1 MTIHTETAHTE
12 TGGLRPAAAVPQIDR
27 NILIQWG
34 ITAITALLVVLP
46 LLPVFYQAFLDRPL
60 YDAAADFTLANFGRL
75 LTPEFGAVLGNTVWF
90 AVGATVIAQLLGVV
104 GAILVGRTDLPGR
117 AFFGEMLLW
126 PLFISH
132 LVMAFGWFTMY
143 GPSGYVT
150 LLVQNIVG
158 VMPWDLYTVT
168 GMAVVAGVAQAPLA
182 YLYCIASASAA
193 DPNLEDAARSAGASP
208 WTVLR
213 RITLPLMRPAII
225 YGTIMNFVIAIEMLS
240 IPLVFGGPV
249 QIDLFTTYLY
259 HQVFMNATPD
269 YPLVA
274 AASFFLLVI
283 VLLLMMLQG
292 RLMRNAGRFVT
303 VGGKA
308 SRPRRFPLGRWRWVA
323 FAGLLFY
330 VVFGIVIVL
339 GGLAVRSVTVLL
351 TPLMPI
357 WDLFTWANY
366 EMIAGYEVYVRSIRN
381 TILIS
386 VIGGA
391 LGTLLI
397 TFIALVATR
406 SEFPFRRQL
415 EYLAMAPRAIPG
427 IIAGLGIFYAM
438 GLFPPLGWLRNTI
451 WLLII
456 AYIMRYLPTGFGA
469 VAPALSQISADLDRS
484 ARTVGADWWR
494 TSRSILLSL
503 LKPAM
508 FSCFA
513 LLFIHFLKEYV
524 TAVFLFAPGS
534 EVIGTTMLQFWIQGD
549 NGPVSALATIQI
561 LITVVF
567 VYVAR
572 KALGVRIYG

>member
-1 MTIHTETAHTE
+1 MTIHTEAPR
-12 TGGLRPAAAVPQIDR
+12 LPAATVPQFDR
-27 NILIQWG
+27 NLAIQWG
-34 ITAITALLVVLP
+34 ITAITGLLVVLP

-60 YDAAADFTLANFGRL
+60 YDGEAALTASNFGRL
-75 LTPEFGAVLGNTVWF
+75 FTAEFGHVIGNTVWF
-90 AVGATVIAQLLGVV
+90 AIGTTVIAQVVGIV
-104 GAILVGRTDLPGR
+104 GAILVGRTDLPFR
-117 AFFGEMLLW
+117 TAFGELLLW
-126 PLFISH
+126 PLFLSH

-150 LLVQNIVG
+150 LVVQSIIG
-158 VMPWDLYTVT
+158 VTPWNLYTVT
-168 GMAVVAGVAQAPLA
+168 GMAVVGGVAQAPLA

-193 DPNLEDAARSAGASP
+193 DPNLENAARSAGASP

-213 RITLPLMRPAII
+213 TVTLPLMRPAII
-225 YGTIMNFVIAIEMLS
+225 YGTIMNAVIAIEMLS

-249 QIDLFTTYLY
+249 QIELFTTYLY
-259 HQVFMNATPD
+259 HQVFMSATPD
-269 YPLVA
+269 YSLVA

-283 VLLLMMLQG
+283 VMLLMALQG
-292 RLMRNAGRFVT
+292 MLMRNAGRFVT

-308 SRPRRFPLGRWRWVA
+308 SRPGRFPLGPWRWVA
-323 FAGLLFY
+323 FGGLLFY
-330 VVFGIVIVL
+330 VIFGVVVVV
-339 GGLAVRSVTVLL
+339 GGLVLRSMTVLL

-357 WDLFTWANY
+357 WDLFTWGNY
-366 EMIAGYEVYVRSIRN
+366 QMIAGYEVYVRSIKN

-386 VIGGA
+386 VIGGI
-391 LGTLLI
+391 LGTVLI

-406 SEFPFRRQL
+406 SEFRFKRQL
-415 EYLAMAPRAIPG
+415 EYLAISPRAIPG
-427 IIAGLGIFYAM
+427 IIAGIGIFYAM
-438 GLFPPLGWLRNTI
+438 SYFPPLGWLRNTI
-451 WLLII
+451 WLLVI

-469 VAPALSQISADLDRS
+469 IAPALSQISADLDRS

-561 LITVVF
+561 LITVIF

>member
-1 MTIHTETAHTE
+1 MTIHTETA
-12 TGGLRPAAAVPQIDR
+12 GPRPAGVVPLFDR
-27 NILIQWG
+27 NIIIQWG
-34 ITAITALLVVLP
+34 ITAITAMLVVLP
-46 LLPVFYQAFLDRPL
+46 LLPVFYQAFLNRPL
-60 YDAAADFTLANFGRL
+60 YDETAVLTVSNFGRL
-75 LTPEFGAVLGNTVWF
+75 FTPEFGKVIGNTVWF
-90 AVGATVIAQLLGVV
+90 AIGATVIAQVLGIV

-117 AFFGEMLLW
+117 TFFGELLLW

-132 LVMAFGWFTMY
+132 LVLAFGWFTMY

-150 LLVQNIVG
+150 LVVQSIIG

-193 DPNLEDAARSAGASP
+193 DPNLEDAARSAGANP
-208 WTVLR
+208 WKVLR
-213 RITLPLMRPAII
+213 TITLPLMRPAII

-259 HQVFMNATPD
+259 HQVFMSATPD
-269 YPLVA
+269 YSLVA
-274 AASFFLLVI
+274 AASFFLLVV
-283 VLLLMMLQG
+283 VLLLMALQG

-308 SRPRRFPLGRWRWVA
+308 SRPRRFPLGRWRWAA
-323 FAGLLFY
+323 FGVLLFY
-330 VVFGIVIVL
+330 VTFGIVVVL
-339 GGLAVRSVTVLL
+339 GGLVLRSVTVLL

-357 WDLFTWANY
+357 WELFTWGNF
-366 EMIAGYEVYVRSIRN
+366 EMIASYEVYVRSIRN

-391 LGTLLI
+391 LGTILI

-406 SEFPFRRQL
+406 SEFPFKRQL
-415 EYLAMAPRAIPG
+415 EYLAISPRAIPG
-427 IIAGLGIFYAM
+427 IIAGIGIFYAM
-438 GLFPPLGWLRNTI
+438 SLFPPLGWLRNTI

-494 TSRSILLSL
+494 TSRSILFKL

-561 LITVVF
+561 LITVIF

>member
-1 MTIHTETAHTE
+1 MTTHIE
-12 TGGLRPAAAVPQIDR
+12 AAGAATVPQFDR
-27 NILIQWG
+27 NIVIQWG
-34 ITAITALLVVLP
+34 ITGITGLLVVLP
-46 LLPVFYQAFLDRPL
+46 LLPVLYQAFLDRPL
-60 YDAAADFTLANFGRL
+60 YDDAAVFTVSNFGRL
-75 LTPEFGAVLGNTVWF
+75 LTPEFGKVMGNTIWF
-90 AVGATVIAQLLGVV
+90 AVGATVIAQLFGIV
-104 GAILVGRTDLPGR
+104 GAILVGRTDLPCR
-117 AFFGEMLLW
+117 TFFGEVLLW

-150 LLVQNIVG
+150 LVVQSILG
-158 VMPWDLYTVT
+158 VTPWNLYTVT

-193 DPNLEDAARSAGASP
+193 DPNLENAARSAGAKP

-213 RITLPLMRPAII
+213 TVTLPLMRPAII

-249 QIDLFTTYLY
+249 QIELFTTYLY
-259 HQVFMNATPD
+259 HQVFMSATPD
-269 YPLVA
+269 YSLVA
-274 AASFFLLVI
+274 AASFFLLII
-283 VLLLMMLQG
+283 VMLLMALQG
-292 RLMRNAGRFVT
+292 LLMRNAGRFVT

-308 SRPRRFPLGRWRWVA
+308 SRPGRFPLGPWRWVA
-323 FAGLLFY
+323 FAVLLFY
-330 VVFGIVIVL
+330 VIFGIAVVL
-339 GGLAVRSVTVLL
+339 GGLVVRSVTVLL

-357 WDLFTWANY
+357 WDLFTWGNY
-366 EMIAGYEVYVRSIRN
+366 HMIAGYEVYMRSIWN

-386 VIGGA
+386 VIGGVV
-391 LGTLLI
+391 GTALI
-397 TFIALVATR
+397 TLIALVATR
-406 SEFPFRRQL
+406 SEFPFKRQL
-415 EYLAMAPRAIPG
+415 EYLAISPRAIPG
-427 IIAGLGIFYAM
+427 IIAGIGIFYAM
-438 GLFPPLGWLRNTI
+438 SYFPPLGWLRNTI
-451 WLLII
+451 WLLVI

-469 VAPALSQISADLDRS
+469 IAPALSQISADLDRS

>member
-1 MTIHTETAHTE
+1 MTIHTEAPR
-12 TGGLRPAAAVPQIDR
+12 LPAATVPQFDR
-27 NILIQWG
+27 NIAIQWG
-34 ITAITALLVVLP
+34 ITGITGLLVVLP

-60 YDAAADFTLANFGRL
+60 YDSEAALTASNFGRL
-75 LTPEFGAVLGNTVWF
+75 ITAEFGHVLGNTVWF
-90 AVGATVIAQLLGVV
+90 AIGATVIAQLIGIV
-104 GAILVGRTDLPGR
+104 GAILVGRTDLPFR
-117 AFFGEMLLW
+117 TMFGELLLW

-150 LLVQNIVG
+150 LLVQNIIG
-158 VMPWDLYTVT
+158 VTPWNLYTVS

-193 DPNLEDAARSAGASP
+193 DPNLENAARSAGASP

-213 RITLPLMRPAII
+213 RVTLPLMRPAII

-249 QIDLFTTYLY
+249 QIELFTTYLY
-259 HQVFMNATPD
+259 HQVFMSATPD
-269 YPLVA
+269 YSLVA

-283 VLLLMMLQG
+283 VMLLMALQG
-292 RLMRNAGRFVT
+292 LLMRNAGRFVT

-308 SRPRRFPLGRWRWVA
+308 SRPGRFQLGPWRWVA
-323 FAGLLFY
+323 FGALLFY
-330 VVFGIVIVL
+330 VIFGVIVVL

-357 WDLFTWANY
+357 WDLFTWGNY
-366 EMIAGYEVYVRSIRN
+366 QMIAGYEVYVRSIKN

-386 VIGGA
+386 VIGGV
-391 LGTLLI
+391 LGTVLI
-397 TFIALVATR
+397 TFIALVANR
-406 SEFPFRRQL
+406 SEFRFKRQL
-415 EYLAMAPRAIPG
+415 EYLAISPRAIPG
-427 IIAGLGIFYAM
+427 IIAGIGIFYAM
-438 GLFPPLGWLRNTI
+438 SYFPPLGWLRNTI
-451 WLLII
+451 WLLVI

-469 VAPALSQISADLDRS
+469 IAPALSQISADLDRS

-572 KALGVRIYG
+572 KLMGVRIYG

>member
-1 MTIHTETAHTE
+1 MTIQSEAPR
-12 TGGLRPAAAVPQIDR
+12 LPAATVPQFDR
-27 NILIQWG
+27 NLAIQWG
-34 ITAITALLVVLP
+34 ITAITGLLVLLP

-60 YDAAADFTLANFGRL
+60 YDSDAALTAANFGRL
-75 LTPEFGAVLGNTVWF
+75 FTAEFGHVIGNTVWF
-90 AVGATVIAQLLGVV
+90 AIGTTVIAQVVGIV
-104 GAILVGRTDLPGR
+104 GAILVGRTDLPFR
-117 AFFGEMLLW
+117 TAFGELLLW
-126 PLFISH
+126 PLFLSH

-150 LLVQNIVG
+150 LVVQSIIG
-158 VMPWDLYTVT
+158 VTPWNLYTVT
-168 GMAVVAGVAQAPLA
+168 GMAVVGGVAQAPLA

-193 DPNLEDAARSAGASP
+193 DPNLENAARSAGASP

-213 RITLPLMRPAII
+213 TVTLPLMRPAII
-225 YGTIMNFVIAIEMLS
+225 YGTIMNAVIAIEMLS

-249 QIDLFTTYLY
+249 QIELFTTYLY
-259 HQVFMNATPD
+259 HQVFMSATPD
-269 YPLVA
+269 YSLVA

-283 VLLLMMLQG
+283 VMLLMALQG
-292 RLMRNAGRFVT
+292 MLMRNAGRFVT

-308 SRPRRFPLGRWRWVA
+308 SRPGRFPLGPWRWVA
-323 FAGLLFY
+323 FGALLFY
-330 VVFGIVIVL
+330 VIFGVVVVV
-339 GGLAVRSVTVLL
+339 GGLVLRSMTVLL

-357 WDLFTWANY
+357 WDLFTWGNY
-366 EMIAGYEVYVRSIRN
+366 QMIAGYEVYVRSIKN

-386 VIGGA
+386 VIGGI
-391 LGTLLI
+391 LGTVLI

-406 SEFPFRRQL
+406 SEFRFKRQL
-415 EYLAMAPRAIPG
+415 EYLAISPRAIPG
-427 IIAGLGIFYAM
+427 IIAGIGIFYAM
-438 GLFPPLGWLRNTI
+438 SYFPPLGWLRNTI
-451 WLLII
+451 WLLVI

-469 VAPALSQISADLDRS
+469 IAPALSQISADLDRS

-561 LITVVF
+561 LITVIF

>member
-1 MTIHTETAHTE
+1 MTIHTEAPR
-12 TGGLRPAAAVPQIDR
+12 LPAATVPQFDR
-27 NILIQWG
+27 NLAIQWG
-34 ITAITALLVVLP
+34 ITAITGLLVVLP

-60 YDAAADFTLANFGRL
+60 YDGEAALTASNFGRL
-75 LTPEFGAVLGNTVWF
+75 FTAEFGHVIGNTVWF
-90 AVGATVIAQLLGVV
+90 AIGTTVIAQVVGIV
-104 GAILVGRTDLPGR
+104 GAILVGRTDLPFR
-117 AFFGEMLLW
+117 TAFGELLLW
-126 PLFISH
+126 PLFLSH

-150 LLVQNIVG
+150 LVVQSIIG
-158 VMPWDLYTVT
+158 VTPWNLYTVT
-168 GMAVVAGVAQAPLA
+168 GMAVVGGVAQAPLA

-193 DPNLEDAARSAGASP
+193 DPNLENAARSAGASP

-213 RITLPLMRPAII
+213 TVTLPLMRPAII
-225 YGTIMNFVIAIEMLS
+225 YGTIMNAVIAIEMLS

-249 QIDLFTTYLY
+249 QIELFTTYLY
-259 HQVFMNATPD
+259 HQVFMSATPD
-269 YPLVA
+269 YSLVA

-283 VLLLMMLQG
+283 VMLLMALQG
-292 RLMRNAGRFVT
+292 MLMRNAGRFVT

-308 SRPRRFPLGRWRWVA
+308 SRPGRFPLGPWRWVA
-323 FAGLLFY
+323 FGGLLFY
-330 VVFGIVIVL
+330 VIFGVVVVV
-339 GGLAVRSVTVLL
+339 GGLVLRSMTVLL

-357 WDLFTWANY
+357 WDLFTWGNY
-366 EMIAGYEVYVRSIRN
+366 QMIAGYEVYVRSIKN

-386 VIGGA
+386 VIGGV
-391 LGTLLI
+391 LGTVLI
-397 TFIALVATR
+397 TLIALVATR
-406 SEFPFRRQL
+406 SEFRFKRQL
-415 EYLAMAPRAIPG
+415 EYLAISPRAIPG
-427 IIAGLGIFYAM
+427 IIAGIGIFYAM
-438 GLFPPLGWLRNTI
+438 SYFPPLGWLRNTI
-451 WLLII
+451 WLLVI

-469 VAPALSQISADLDRS
+469 IAPALSQISADLDRS

-561 LITVVF
+561 LITVIF

>member
-1 MTIHTETAHTE
+1 MMARTETA
-12 TGGLRPAAAVPQIDR
+12 GPAVAVSQVDRNLVIQWLIAAVT
-27 NILIQWG
+27 G
-34 ITAITALLVVLP
+34 LLVVLP
-46 LLPVFYQAFLDRPL
+46 VLPVFYQAFLDRPL
-60 YDAAADFTLANFGRL
+60 YDADASFSVSSFVRL
-75 LTPEFGAVLGNTVWF
+75 LSAPEFGEVVLNTVWF
-90 AVGATVIAQLLGVV
+90 AVGTTVIAQGLGVL

-117 AFFGEMLLW
+117 AFFGDMLLW

-150 LLVQNIVG
+150 VLVQSVLG
-158 VMPWDLYTVT
+158 FEPWNLYSIA
-168 GMAVVAGVAQAPLA
+168 GMAVVAGVSQAPLA

-213 RITLPLMRPAII
+213 TVTLPLMRPAII

-249 QIDLFTTYLY
+249 HIELFTTYLY
-259 HQVFMNATPD
+259 HQVFMSATPD
-269 YPLVA
+269 YALVA
-274 AASFFLLVI
+274 AASFFLLAI
-283 VLLLMMLQG
+283 VLAMMVLQG

-308 SRPRRFPLGRWRWVA
+308 SRPRRFPLGRWRWIA
-323 FAGLLFY
+323 FFGLLFY
-330 VVFGIVIVL
+330 VVFAIIVVL
-339 GGLAVRSVTVLL
+339 GGLALRSATVLL

-357 WDLFTWANY
+357 WDLFTLANY
-366 EMIAGYEVYVRSIRN
+366 QVIGTYEVYVRSIVN
-381 TILIS
+381 TIAISFVGGLI
-386 VIGGA
+386 
-391 LGTLLI
+391 GTLLI
-397 TFIALVATR
+397 TLIALVAAR
-406 SEFPFRRQL
+406 SEFPFRRQV
-415 EYLAMAPRAIPG
+415 EYLAIAPRAIPG
-427 IIAGLGIFYAM
+427 IIAGIGIFYAM

-469 VAPALSQISADLDRS
+469 IAPALSQISADLDRS

-494 TSRSILLSL
+494 TSRSILLRL

-534 EVIGTTMLQFWIQGD
+534 EVIGTTMLQFWINGD

-561 LITVVF
+561 AITVVF
-567 VYVAR
+567 VYAAR
-572 KALGVRIYG
+572 KLLGVRIYG